1 MLKRSGR
8 ASVPAEK
15 GQNEAAEKSEDDLR
29 HQGGRQST
37 VNKYVYGV
45 THAPDRNGKYSS
57 LSVPS
62 VSLLQLSVHTKKENS
77 NLA

>member
-1 MLKRSGR
+1 MVLKRNSR

-45 THAPDRNGKYSS
+45 THASDRNGEYGS

-62 VSLLQLSVHTKKENS
+62 VSLLQLSVHTKKNS